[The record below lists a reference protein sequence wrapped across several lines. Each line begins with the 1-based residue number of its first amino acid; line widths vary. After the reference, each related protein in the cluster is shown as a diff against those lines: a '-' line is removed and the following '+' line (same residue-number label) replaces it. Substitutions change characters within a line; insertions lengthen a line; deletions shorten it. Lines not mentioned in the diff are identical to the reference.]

1 MNSEGKL
8 FICLY
13 SDANFF
19 ALNILENLLSKNCL
33 VNIVTED
40 VDGWREKTSHLP
52 NKNRFGLCERK
63 NLDKSQRF
71 DYVIFCGGFLHKEK
85 AAAEYL
91 KMISML
97 NLRLAKTLVLF
108 PFETFDAKRNSG
120 IKINDNTAVIYLGDL
135 LGPRIDLTSNLFLP
149 QCLSEIIRSRKL
161 TLSADERFYPVFA
174 PDAVRLIIK
183 WLFSFGPY
191 GKELLLLGPD
201 TPAGEFLERNKRL
214 IGEIEPE
221 LRDVPTVRVLP
232 RGIEAQ
238 RLNRDPSFCLAETY
252 KWINQNWTEYIS
264 NAGSLK
270 NVKGFSLHV
279 STRIP
284 RRTKTAIFLL
294 ILILIFPF
302 LTLLAYT
309 GLSLLAYKEFISGK
323 SDFTKNTILIAET
336 FAVTG
341 GKESRV
347 LSYVPLLGRIYKET
361 AYASDMADE
370 LSVTAT
376 DALPVVRDDTA
387 LFNGVLGSGLYD
399 PTPDSLNLGTS
410 LANLYDDTVQIQK
423 LTQAGASQNVVLA
436 KKILARVD
444 LEKFKK
450 TLSEGK
456 ILADGLPDILGK
468 TQSKTYLIL
477 FENNMEIRPTGGF
490 IGSYGLL
497 TFDGG
502 RLSDLTVSDVYSA
515 DGQLNGHVEPPAPI
529 KNYLGEANWWLR
541 DSNWDPDFPTSAQR
555 AEWFLD
561 KEIGKQVDGVAAI
574 DLAPVKE
581 ILKYTGPVFLS
592 DYNLDITS
600 DNLYEETQ
608 AEVQDNFFPGT
619 HKKASFLTALS
630 GTLLNEVE
638 KLSSQQKLSVLASL
652 YSGLE
657 ERHLQVFLHDGVSQS
672 ALNIMGWDG
681 SVNIPSCGA
690 NCYADLA
697 GIVEANVGV
706 NKSNYFIQ
714 RSVSLKVDVSTYT
727 IDRTLTLNLKNTANP
742 GLGPSGNYND
752 YVRILMPEDANIIS
766 IQSISGQNEETLS
779 PEITDVKGRKEV
791 GVDVEVLA
799 SETKSIVFS
808 WRTQLPSGLP
818 TASYGLYFRKQAG
831 TDPDPIT
838 LDIKP
843 VGAAVNS
850 DPRFTLTRDGSYS
863 YNTTLSQDLFSSFSW

>member
-1 MNSEGKL
+1 
-8 FICLY
+8 
-13 SDANFF
+13 
-19 ALNILENLLSKNCL
+19 
-33 VNIVTED
+33 
-40 VDGWREKTSHLP
+40 
-52 NKNRFGLCERK
+52 
-63 NLDKSQRF
+63 
-71 DYVIFCGGFLHKEK
+71 
-85 AAAEYL
+85 
-91 KMISML
+91 
-97 NLRLAKTLVLF
+97 
-108 PFETFDAKRNSG
+108 
-120 IKINDNTAVIYLGDL
+120 
-135 LGPRIDLTSNLFLP
+135 
-149 QCLSEIIRSRKL
+149 
-161 TLSADERFYPVFA
+161 
-174 PDAVRLIIK
+174 
-183 WLFSFGPY
+183 
-191 GKELLLLGPD
+191 
-201 TPAGEFLERNKRL
+201 
-214 IGEIEPE
+214 
-221 LRDVPTVRVLP
+221 
-232 RGIEAQ
+232 
-238 RLNRDPSFCLAETY
+238 
-252 KWINQNWTEYIS
+252 
-264 NAGSLK
+264 
-270 NVKGFSLHV
+270 
-279 STRIP
+279 
-284 RRTKTAIFLL
+284 
-294 ILILIFPF
+294 
-302 LTLLAYT
+302 
-309 GLSLLAYKEFISGK
+309 
-323 SDFTKNTILIAET
+323 
-336 FAVTG
+336 
-341 GKESRV
+341 
-347 LSYVPLLGRIYKET
+347 
-361 AYASDMADE
+361 
-370 LSVTAT
+370 
-376 DALPVVRDDTA
+376 
-387 LFNGVLGSGLYD
+387 
-399 PTPDSLNLGTS
+399 